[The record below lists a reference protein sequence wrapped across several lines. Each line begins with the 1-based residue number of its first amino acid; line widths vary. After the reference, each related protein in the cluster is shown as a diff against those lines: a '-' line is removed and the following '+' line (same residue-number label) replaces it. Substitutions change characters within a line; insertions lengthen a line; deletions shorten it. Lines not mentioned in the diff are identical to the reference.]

1 MIGIKNYEPKHEK
14 SWVYC
19 KALVYLF
26 SDFWDDDSREKDDFS
41 DYYEDSIELIALD
54 GETVVGLLD
63 IGIYDKEASRAYPY
77 YSCDKLAYFA
87 NLAVH
92 PDYQNQGIA
101 NKLFEKAE
109 KLLLSKKVQGLS
121 IFTRGDANANYLYQK
136 WGAELIAKDW
146 LVVGLPKTLHQ
157 DFTFKVLK
165 DDQRLKFE
173 TTDGELPYY
182 QREGVYIVSQEE
194 ALAAFEAE
202 AIYEERTYLKRY
214 EETL

>member
-1 MIGIKNYEPKHEK
+1 M
-14 SWVYC
+14 
-19 KALVYLF
+19 
-26 SDFWDDDSREKDDFS
+26 
-41 DYYEDSIELIALD
+41 IALD
-54 GETVVGLLD
+54 GATVVGLLD
-63 IGIYDKEASRAYPY
+63 IGIYDTEGSRSYPY
-77 YSCDKLAYFA
+77 YSCGRLAYFA

-109 KLLLSKKVQGLS
+109 KLLLSKKVQALS

-136 WGAELIAKDW
+136 WGAKLIAKDW

-173 TTDGELPYY
+173 TIDGQLPYY

>member
-1 MIGIKNYEPKHEK
+1 M
-14 SWVYC
+14 
-19 KALVYLF
+19 
-26 SDFWDDDSREKDDFS
+26 
-41 DYYEDSIELIALD
+41 
-54 GETVVGLLD
+54 
-63 IGIYDKEASRAYPY
+63 
-77 YSCDKLAYFA
+77 
-87 NLAVH
+87 
-92 PDYQNQGIA
+92 
-101 NKLFEKAE
+101 
-109 KLLLSKKVQGLS
+109 LSKKVQALS
-121 IFTRGDANANYLYQK
+121 IFTRVDANANYLYQK

-173 TTDGELPYY
+173 TIDGQLPYY

-202 AIYEERTYLKRY
+202 AIYEEITYLKRY